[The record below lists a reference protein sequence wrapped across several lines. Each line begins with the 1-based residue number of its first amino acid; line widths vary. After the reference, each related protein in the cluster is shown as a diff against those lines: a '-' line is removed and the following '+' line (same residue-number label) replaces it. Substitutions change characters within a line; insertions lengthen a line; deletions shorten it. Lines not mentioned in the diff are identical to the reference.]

1 MDGSVRMGAGDG
13 WRACRRGLSTT
24 RVQQTCIGRRGL
36 RQQAALHLCVACRH
50 RRRQFSDWC
59 PTSNLNASVSRRRS
73 WIHARRSTC
82 AVHAAGSGRRGRSS
96 AASARDAVRVCDE
109 TMRIRR
115 FHPPRF
121 GPSQCRAS
129 LRSARLWCTAGGR
142 AYGSDL
148 TPKFGIHSR
157 SRLEWLPCCVQ

>member
-1 MDGSVRMGAGDG
+1 MGEGDG
-13 WRACRRGLSTT
+13 WRACRRSLSTT

-50 RRRQFSDWC
+50 RRRQISDWRT
-59 PTSNLNASVSRRRS
+59 TSNLNASVSRRRS
-73 WIHARRSTC
+73 WIHAWRSTC

-109 TMRIRR
+109 TMKIRR

-121 GPSQCRAS
+121 GPSRWRPRGGGLGCVWLGLRGGLSRA
-129 LRSARLWCTAGGR
+129 CTERWSQSRGR
-142 AYGSDL
+142 VCLCYGL
-148 TPKFGIHSR
+148 PK
-157 SRLEWLPCCVQ
+157 CAVC